1 MSIFHPSLYLYWI
14 PIKHNW
20 ILKDCYIGPIE
31 RERVREIETERDRA
45 RERVRERERERARAR
60 KEERERE
67 RVHEQKDDAT
77 FGHLPL
83 IPTSQYTKNA
93 LANAIAS
100 DAMPQSAMIPNDA
113 WASSS
118 LVAFQ

>member
-45 RERVRERERERARAR
+45 RERVRERERER
-60 KEERERE
+60 ERERKRE
-67 RVHEQKDDAT
+67 SVRECMNKKT
-77 FGHLPL
+77 TLL
-83 IPTSQYTKNA
+83 
-93 LANAIAS
+93 
-100 DAMPQSAMIPNDA
+100 
-113 WASSS
+113 
-118 LVAFQ
+118 LVICR